1 MRIQIALVLCL
12 LAPAIHAAQN
22 QVPAAD
28 QPATDADVERYFEAA
43 HVRDTTQ
50 RTLAAMTAQMQ
61 QIVHNQVLDT
71 PGLPAGAEQKIEKH
85 LELMNKNMASV
96 QDEML
101 KVMVA
106 VYEKHYTKGDIDA
119 MIAFYSSPTGQKMIQ
134 EQPAITAESLQAS
147 SGIIKKLMD
156 EARQQI
162 SDDIDEMRQNSPP
175 PAMIG
180 RK

>member
-1 MRIQIALVLCL
+1 MRLRIVVVFCL
-12 LAPAIHAAQN
+12 LTPAVHAAQS

-50 RTLAAMTAQMQ
+50 RTMAAMTVQMQ
-61 QIVHNQVLDT
+61 QILHNQVLDT
-71 PGLPAGAEQKIEKH
+71 PGLPADAEQKIEKH

-119 MIAFYSSPTGQKMIQ
+119 MIAFYSSPTGQKMIL

-147 SGIIKKLMD
+147 SGILKKLMD

-162 SDDIDEMRQNSPP
+162 NDEIDEMRQNSPP
-175 PAMIG
+175 PRTTG
-180 RK
+180 RN